1 MEVKIPRLLVEK
13 ALQYDSITAFFRLSP
28 REILLLTKLLCILKR
43 TNFLLECARKVQ
55 TYGRISNFEGAL

>member
-1 MEVKIPRLLVEK
+1 MEVKIPRLLAEK
-13 ALQYDSITAFFRLSP
+13 ALQYDGIPAFFRLRP
-28 REILLLTKLLCILKR
+28 RKILLLTKLLCILKR

>member
-13 ALQYDSITAFFRLSP
+13 ALQYDSIPSFFRLRP
-28 REILLLTKLLCILKR
+28 RKILLLTKLHCILKQR
-43 TNFLLECARKVQ
+43 NFLLECARKVQ